1 MGSIPEGERPRG
13 EGNGHPLQYP
23 CLGNSMGRGAW
34 WASIHGVSKIRTGWA
49 HTHMHQRHSH
59 SNFVKIEVPFFSYNR
74 RLEAE
79 SLGLVQLRTQ
89 APSAFLLHHPGL
101 EAFCF
106 YAWKLALMSLSARPI
121 YQAGGQRRGKRRR
134 LQCGCHLCLLPPE
147 KVPRTSFLHITLA
160 RTGCCILV
168 TTY

>member
-1 MGSIPEGERPRG
+1 MGSIPEGERPPG
-13 EGNGHPLQYP
+13 EGNGHPLQYC

-34 WASIHGVSKIRTGWA
+34 WASVHGVSKIRNGWA
-49 HTHMHQRHSH
+49 HTHMHQRHTH

-74 RLEAE
+74 RLAAD

-121 YQAGGQRRGKRRR
+121 YQAGGQRRGKR
-134 LQCGCHLCLLPPE
+134 QE
-147 KVPRTSFLHITLA
+147 ATMWVP
-160 RTGCCILV
+160 LV
-168 TTY
+168 SAPSWKRPRDLFPSHHVG